1 MVMTPAA
8 IRELRR
14 SPLGT
19 DAPLSRTEGLA
30 APLYPE
36 TAEGPAPA
44 SRKIVKNTGRSLRDR
59 ICHFTLCC
67 ARGCSGTF
75 VGKGALCD
83 GLHLDS
89 LALSVHEGSAERQTA
104 GAHFL

>member
-14 SPLGT
+14 SPRNR
-19 DAPLSRTEGLA
+19 SA
-30 APLYPE
+30 AFPHRGPRRSPPYPE
-36 TAEGPAPA
+36 TDEGPAPA
-44 SRKIVKNTGRSLRDR
+44 ARKIVKNTGRNLRDP

-89 LALSVHEGSAERQTA
+89 LALSVHEGSGERQTA
-104 GAHFL
+104 GV